1 MDNTNKISFLQ
12 KWWTSVRPF
21 AFPASTMP
29 VIFGTVLAIV
39 YGDTGFNL
47 LNFILAFTGMVIL
60 HSGANILSDIYDYK
74 RGIDNVPNPTSG
86 GIVRGFI
93 TTREATIASVILLS
107 AGTVIGLVLTYLTGI
122 WLLVIGFAGLFIGV
136 FYTSGTRF
144 ALKYNGLGDF
154 AVFMNFGILGALG
167 AYYVQTAELSWI
179 PVLWAIP
186 MSTLVIAILHANNWR
201 DISSD
206 KQKNIFTIASLLGDK
221 KSLRYYGFLIYGPF
235 FMVLLLILVPYLL
248 LPSLNAMPFT
258 FLITLL
264 ALPLAISLWRKAL
277 NRKNPKEPLDFIAL
291 DGATAKLNLVFGSLC
306 TVALLVHALL
316 QYLI

>member
-1 MDNTNKISFLQ
+1 MDNTNKISFLK

-47 LNFILAFTGMVIL
+47 LNFILAFAGMVIL

-74 RGIDNVPNPTSG
+74 KGIDKLPNPTSG

-93 TTREATIASVILLS
+93 STREATWASVILLS
-107 AGTVIGLVLTYLTGI
+107 AGTIIGLVLTYLTGI
-122 WLLVIGFAGLFIGV
+122 WLLIIGFAGLFIGV

-167 AYYVQTAELSWI
+167 AYYVQTTELSWI

-248 LPSLNAMPFT
+248 VPSLDAMPFT

-306 TVALLVHALL
+306 TLALFVHALL
-316 QYLI
+316 QYLV